1 MKRTLT
7 VLSALGG
14 LLALLLSLGAM
25 PASASV
31 SSGVVGG
38 ENGITDDL
46 GDEGP
51 LSESSHSFSGATYL
65 WQWILYADGANES
78 NGTNFDQSDIDG
90 DFGPNTDTATR
101 SWQRSHGLDDD
112 GIVGNHTF
120 GNADGRLQVLDV
132 AGDLIEATDVHI
144 RYPGSVHLIDV
155 YRLGGV
161 YYSHL
166 PGSTSLV
173 KATYG
178 SPVFVG
184 PPPSCVFDGTCS

>member
-31 SSGVVGG
+31 AQGFVGG
-38 ENGITDDL
+38 ANGITDDW
-46 GDEGP
+46 GDEGT
-51 LSESSHSFSGATYL
+51 LSQSSHAHSGATYL
-65 WQWILYADGANES
+65 WQWVLYADGANEI

-101 SWQRSHGLDDD
+101 NWQSSHHIGVDGEVGNQTFGTAD
-112 GIVGNHTF
+112 GILKEIASG
-120 GNADGRLQVLDV
+120 G
-132 AGDLIEATDVHI
+132 GDIHI
-144 RYPGSVHLIDV
+144 SYPGSVHHIDI

-161 YYSHL
+161 YWSHV
-166 PGSTSLV
+166 PGSSNLV

-178 SPVFVG
+178 APVFG
-184 PPPSCVFDGTCS
+184 APPAPCVFDGTCS